1 MTHHHFPKIWHC
13 YKIDCYHLCPWQAN
27 DFKTHTLP
35 ERPAMPRPTGDIEIL
50 DHMGPAAEAF
60 AHFDHWLMNHLRGGG
75 FYNPLSATDLAIPA
89 FREELRDRAERRRVA
104 STDFR
109 RSIYERGQ
117 YVVPHSVTDFTGR
130 VRESSP
136 NWYRGNPAQT
146 HRYTFTSMPCTEP

>member
-1 MTHHHFPKIWHC
+1 
-13 YKIDCYHLCPWQAN
+13 
-27 DFKTHTLP
+27 
-35 ERPAMPRPTGDIEIL
+35 MPRPTGDIEIL

-146 HRYTFTSMPCTEP
+146 HRYTFTSMPCIFQHSTSLNVTNVKFYDEKFFCFQRKISEKL